1 MKRHALTGAYARGL
15 YHACGLDDVEGRPLV
30 GIANSWNELNPGHI
44 HLDRVAEAVKDGV
57 RAAGGV
63 PLTFHTI
70 APCDGICQGPGMHA
84 ILPSREVIAASVEL
98 TARAYGF
105 DALVCLAS
113 CDKIVPGML
122 MAAARLDLPT
132 LFVTGGLMAEGE
144 WRGQRVVTSD
154 VKEAIGRANRGEIT
168 LDELDQIERAACP
181 GPGVC
186 NMMGTANTMCVV
198 VEAAGLSLPG
208 NATVAA
214 LTQPA
219 SAEGPCLVRTTVRTG
234 AAGLLSGG
242 SGNGTGPG
250 TPPAPAGQQSGSTCD
265 VNPPPTPPAPA
276 GQQSGRDWDVNPDL
290 LALASAAGQAAVR
303 ALATG
308 VTFRDVVTPATLRNL
323 VAVVQAIGGSTNLVL
338 HLNALAAELG
348 YALTLDDWDH
358 LGQCT
363 PLLAKFKPASPH
375 TVSDFGRAGG
385 VPALLH
391 VLAPLLDLSAPTA
404 YGTPLAQVAAGAA
417 VRDPRIIHPLDGPLA
432 PTGGIV
438 VLHGNLAPEGAIVK
452 ASGVHPAMMHHAGPV
467 RVFDCEE
474 DVQECLLGGRV
485 QPGDVL
491 VVRYEGPRGGPGMRE
506 LSLPAAILVGMGLAD
521 SVAMVTDGRFSGA
534 TRGPCVGYVCPEAMM
549 GGPLAALRDGD
560 VVEID
565 IPGRSLNVHMSKGE
579 LRARL
584 EKWES
589 PAREIPPGFLRL
601 YASHV
606 GPASRGA
613 VLE

>member
-1 MKRHALTGAYARGL
+1 MRHRARAGAYARGL

-30 GIANSWNELNPGHI
+30 GIANSWNEVNPGHI
-44 HLDRVAEAVKDGV
+44 HLERVAEAVKDGV

-70 APCDGICQGPGMHA
+70 APCDGICQGQGMHA

-132 LFVTGGLMAEGE
+132 LFVTGGLMAEGY

-154 VKEAIGRANRGEIT
+154 VKEAIGRGNRGEIT
-168 LDELDQIERAACP
+168 LDELGQIERAACP

-214 LTQPA
+214 LTQAA
-219 SAEGPCLVRTTVRTG
+219 SAGGSGLARAVVRAG

-242 SGNGTGPG
+242 SGTGPG
-250 TPPAPAGQQSGSTCD
+250 P
-265 VNPPPTPPAPA
+265 
-276 GQQSGRDWDVNPDL
+276 GRNWEVNPDL
-290 LALASAAGQAAVR
+290 LALASAAGEAAVQ
-303 ALATG
+303 ALTAG

-348 YALTLDDWDH
+348 YALALDDWDRIG
-358 LGQCT
+358 LRT
-363 PLLAKFKPASPH
+363 PLLAKFKPASSH
-375 TVSDFGRAGG
+375 SVSDFGRAGG

-404 YGTPLAQVAAGAA
+404 HGTPLAQVAADATVA
-417 VRDPRIIHPLDGPLA
+417 DPQIIHPLDGPLA

-438 VLHGNLAPEGAIVK
+438 ILHGNLAPEGAIVK
-452 ASGVHPAMMHHAGPV
+452 ASGVHPSMMRHAGPA

-534 TRGPCVGYVCPEAMM
+534 TRGPCVGYVCPEAMA

-565 IPGRSLNVHMSKGE
+565 IPGRSLNVYLDEGE
-579 LRARL
+579 LQARL
-584 EKWES
+584 ARWVP

-606 GPASRGA
+606 SPASRGA

>member
-1 MKRHALTGAYARGL
+1 MRHRARAGAYARGL

-30 GIANSWNELNPGHI
+30 GIANSWNEVNPGHI
-44 HLDRVAEAVKDGV
+44 HLERVAEAVKDGV

-70 APCDGICQGPGMHA
+70 APCDGICQGQGMHA

-132 LFVTGGLMAEGE
+132 LFVTGGLMAEGY

-154 VKEAIGRANRGEIT
+154 VKEAIGRGNRGEIT
-168 LDELDQIERAACP
+168 LDELGQIERAACP

-219 SAEGPCLVRTTVRTG
+219 SVEGPCLVRTTVRTG

-242 SGNGTGPG
+242 SGNGDRLKPGGSGSGTGPG
-250 TPPAPAGQQSGSTCD
+250 P
-265 VNPPPTPPAPA
+265 
-276 GQQSGRDWDVNPDL
+276 GRSWEVNPDL
-290 LALASAAGQAAVR
+290 LALASAAGEAAVQ

-348 YALTLDDWDH
+348 YALALDDWDRIG
-358 LGQCT
+358 LRT
-363 PLLAKFKPASPH
+363 PLLAKFKPASSH
-375 TVSDFGRAGG
+375 SVSDFGRAGG

-404 YGTPLAQVAAGAA
+404 HGTPLAQVAADATVA
-417 VRDPRIIHPLDGPLA
+417 DPQIIHPLDGPLA

-438 VLHGNLAPEGAIVK
+438 ILHGNLAPEGAIVK
-452 ASGVHPAMMHHAGPV
+452 ASGVHPSMMRHAGPA

-534 TRGPCVGYVCPEAMM
+534 TRGPCVGYVCPEAMV

-565 IPGRSLNVHMSKGE
+565 VPGRTLNVRMSKDE

-584 EKWES
+584 DEWGPPSKD
-589 PAREIPPGFLRL
+589 IPPGFLRL
-601 YASHV
+601 YARHV
-606 GPASRGA
+606 GPASQGA
-613 VLE
+613 VLGE